1 MFLTEQTEFNVLPLK
16 EKVKFLEE
24 KTNLFVDRFS
34 DINEYKVLKENEEIK
49 EDIADILEVQLEN
62 NLDIIN
68 DCKEEN
74 GLLENVKDNL
84 FYLSSYLESHSKF
97 LDENENNKLG
107 ELIEETSSKL
117 NDINDENEGFEELTE
132 RYEELKLVINR

>member
-62 NLDIIN
+62 NLNIIN
-68 DCKEEN
+68 DCKEESE
-74 GLLENVKDNL
+74 LLENVKDNL

>member
-97 LDENENNKLG
+97 LDEKDNNKLG